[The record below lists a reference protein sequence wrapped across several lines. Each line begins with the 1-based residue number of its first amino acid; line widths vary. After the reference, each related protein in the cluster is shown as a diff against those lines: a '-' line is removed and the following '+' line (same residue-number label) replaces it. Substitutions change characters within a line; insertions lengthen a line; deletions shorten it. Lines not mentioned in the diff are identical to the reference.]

1 MLSETTIMKKL
12 GIAKINIVIFQ
23 EDKVVAISKEDI
35 QLDESGEDNRS
46 YLFDLVHNFNGAIS
60 DKATDTK
67 KILSQYL
74 RDIQR
79 LAL

>member
-1 MLSETTIMKKL
+1 MLSETSIMKKL
-12 GIAKINIVIFQ
+12 GIDSINIIVFKN
-23 EDKVVAISKEDI
+23 DKVIAISKDDI

-67 KILSQYL
+67 KLLSQYL
-74 RDIQR
+74 RDVQR
-79 LAL
+79 LA